1 MQSVSTWA
9 QPDRQGWL
17 RGSALL
23 SLWPRLSLSSLGLA
37 TLARALLA
45 TQLLHK
51 QKIFIFLIEID

>member
-17 RGSALL
+17 RGSLF